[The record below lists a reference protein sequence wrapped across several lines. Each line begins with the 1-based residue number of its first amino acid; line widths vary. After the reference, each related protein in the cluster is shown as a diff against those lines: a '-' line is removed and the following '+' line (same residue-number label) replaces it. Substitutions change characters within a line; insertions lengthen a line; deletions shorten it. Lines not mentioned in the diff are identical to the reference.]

1 MKLKPSEI
9 DSIIFDLDGVIT
21 SELAYWQ
28 SAALTVYELMF
39 DHRYYGKQ
47 EIDRAW
53 CHKQLSVIYDII
65 FCGGKTVSA
74 VKKLGVNT
82 NWDLAYVVFCVA
94 KYLDPDLTTMDPS
107 HFESVCMF
115 IENIEMHPPELYTGL
130 EGLLATVIPSETGAL
145 KRGESKFWSE
155 LLEVFQRWFHGDGDV
170 DGLKESEQ
178 PLLPLAQVEETLK
191 SLHQAGFRLGIGTGR
206 PRDEAEHPLKNW
218 GIDGY
223 FEKDMCVTYD
233 EVLKAQEVTGVD
245 YPLAKPH
252 PYVFLK
258 AGFGDHFTDKELC
271 AALVKKEEA
280 KRYLVV
286 GDAAS
291 DLLAA
296 KAGGF
301 SFAAV
306 LTGANGQVGRSYF
319 EETEVDLIFDSV
331 LDLKAWAENYA

>member
-1 MKLKPSEI
+1 MKLQRSEI
-9 DSIIFDLDGVIT
+9 DTIIFDLDGVIT

-28 SAALTVYELMF
+28 SAALTIYELMY
-39 DHRYYGKQ
+39 DHRFYGKQ

-53 CHKQLSVIYDII
+53 CHKQFKVIYDIL

-74 VKKLGVNT
+74 VKRLGVNT

-94 KYLDPDLTTMDPS
+94 KYLDPELTTLEPS

-115 IENIEMHPPELYTGL
+115 LENIEMRPPELYTSL
-130 EGLLATVIPSETGAL
+130 EGLLATVIPGETGSH
-145 KRGESKFWSE
+145 KRGEGKLWTE
-155 LLEVFQRWFHGDGDV
+155 LLGVFQRWFHGDSEV
-170 DGLKESEQ
+170 PGLKVQEE
-178 PLLPLAQVEETLK
+178 PLLPIESIKDTLQ
-191 SLHQAGFRLGIGTGR
+191 SLKDAGYRLGIGTGR
-206 PRDEAEHPLKNW
+206 PRDEAEHPLKIW

-223 FEKDMCVTYD
+223 FDKELCVTYD
-233 EVLKAQEVTGVD
+233 EVLKAQAETGVD

-258 AGFGDHFTDKELC
+258 AGFGSRFSDKELC

-280 KRYLVV
+280 KRCLVV

-306 LTGANGQVGRSYF
+306 LTGANGQAGRAYF
-319 EETEVDLIFDSV
+319 EEAQADLIFDTV
-331 LDLKAWAENYA
+331 LDFKDWVK